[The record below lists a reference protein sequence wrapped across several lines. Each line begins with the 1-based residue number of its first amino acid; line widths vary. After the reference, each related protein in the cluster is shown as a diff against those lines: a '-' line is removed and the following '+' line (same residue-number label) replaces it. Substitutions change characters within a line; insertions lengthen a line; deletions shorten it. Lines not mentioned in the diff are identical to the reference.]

1 MRYRTSLRSPVSQQN
16 FQSARIGVHLRLK
29 LKIDFLPN
37 LSNPMTKLSV
47 NINRIALLRNS
58 RNIGI
63 PSVTEAAKTVIAAG
77 AHGITVHPRPDERH
91 IKASDVYELAKMLT
105 VEFNIEG
112 NPFQPPFMDIVCD
125 VKPAQCTLVPD
136 APDVLTS
143 DSGWDIA
150 ENRDRLLPII
160 QKLKDNGI
168 RVSLFMD
175 ADAALMPLAKEVGA
189 DRVELYTEPYATAFR
204 EGKVESVFEQYVLAA
219 SSAQDAG
226 LGVNAGHDLNLQNLG
241 KFCSIPDILEV
252 SIGHAL
258 IAEALDMGLSETVR
272 SYLKILSNV

>member
-1 MRYRTSLRSPVSQQN
+1 V
-16 FQSARIGVHLRLK
+16 
-29 LKIDFLPN
+29 
-37 LSNPMTKLSV
+37 TKLSV

-58 RNIGI
+58 RSIGI

-77 AHGITVHPRPDERH
+77 AHGVTVHPRPDERH
-91 IKASDVYELAKMLT
+91 IKPADVYELAKMLT

-125 VKPAQCTLVPD
+125 VKPTQCTLVPD
-136 APDVLTS
+136 APNVLTS
-143 DSGWDIA
+143 DSGWNIPK
-150 ENRDRLLPII
+150 NRDRLLPII
-160 QKLKDNGI
+160 EKLKDNGI

-189 DRVELYTEPYATAFR
+189 DRVELYTEAYATAFR
-204 EGKVESVFEQYVLAA
+204 EGKVEFIFQQYVLAA
-219 SSAQDAG
+219 KAAQSVG
-226 LGVNAGHDLNLQNLG
+226 LGVNAGHDLNLQNLA

-258 IAEALDMGLSETVR
+258 IAEALEMGLFNTVQA
-272 SYLKILSNV
+272 YLKILSGS